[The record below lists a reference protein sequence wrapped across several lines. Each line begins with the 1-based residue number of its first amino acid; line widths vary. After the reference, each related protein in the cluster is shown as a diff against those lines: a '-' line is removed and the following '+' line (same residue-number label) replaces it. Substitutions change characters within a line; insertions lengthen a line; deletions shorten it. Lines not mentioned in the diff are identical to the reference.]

1 MQLLSKLSHFFCVKI
16 ILNKIAYVTTYHMM
30 VLMLSL
36 CYNITVLIFLVLWMN
51 MNNILQA

>member
-36 CYNITVLIFLVLWMN
+36 CYNITVIIFLVLWMN